1 MSKYFLNLWKT
12 LTVYIFIKNAWEGGG
27 SWVLMLL
34 MRLELDEDGGLI
46 SEDWVYN

>member
-1 MSKYFLNLWKT
+1 ML
-12 LTVYIFIKNAWEGGG
+12 ERGGG

-46 SEDWVYN
+46 SED